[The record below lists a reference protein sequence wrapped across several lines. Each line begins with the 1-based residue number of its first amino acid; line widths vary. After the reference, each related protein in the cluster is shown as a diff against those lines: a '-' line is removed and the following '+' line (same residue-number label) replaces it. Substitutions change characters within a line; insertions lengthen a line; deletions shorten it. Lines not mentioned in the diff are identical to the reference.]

1 MNRLFN
7 ICFNI
12 IYTVIVDKC
21 FFYFKDA
28 NNTDAIYDVHISTLK
43 DSNGKR
49 KTVRYFKHQLLKY
62 IWDENENVFKFLQ
75 GLDNGTTT
83 LSNLL
88 EKCHGLTSDEYENQ
102 YV

>member
-1 MNRLFN
+1 ML
-7 ICFNI
+7 ISV
-12 IYTVIVDKC
+12 Y
-21 FFYFKDA
+21 YLKDA
-28 NNTDAIYDVHISTLK
+28 NNSDAVYEVHTSIIK
-43 DSNGKR
+43 DLNGER

-62 IWDENENVFKFLQ
+62 IWDENENAFKFLQ

-88 EKCHGLTSDEYENQ
+88 EKCHGLTSQEYINQ